1 MKKKVFVVAAAL
13 AFSAFQG
20 WSKENYKQEQF
31 VNLLNIEVGYEAAPR
46 GYFFSDLG
54 GWHGYGFNSSA
65 DLAKAGGFRGP
76 AFMGERSLGLQWLSD
91 GFEKLTLK
99 DDRGKILPFTKYQ
112 HTSICPAC

>member
-1 MKKKVFVVAAAL
+1 MKTHLIKNNIMKKKVFVVAAAL

-65 DLAKAGGFRGP
+65 DLQAVSEDRLLWENAVWDCSGCP
-76 AFMGERSLGLQWLSD
+76 MALRS
-91 GFEKLTLK
+91 
-99 DDRGKILPFTKYQ
+99 
-112 HTSICPAC
+112 

>member
-46 GYFFSDLG
+46 GSFPI
-54 GWHGYGFNSSA
+54 WA
-65 DLAKAGGFRGP
+65 DGMA
-76 AFMGERSLGLQWLSD
+76 MGSTALPTWRKQAVSEDQLLWENAVWDCSGCPMALRS
-91 GFEKLTLK
+91 
-99 DDRGKILPFTKYQ
+99 
-112 HTSICPAC
+112 